1 MKVYEFPTTYKQTL
15 DQRTAQKIIDEES
28 RSNNQQYSIRRQLGE
43 KPDGSIYTLGV
54 GFVGFVIGFFICCD
68 NELNGTSVSTLG
80 STLGTWALCTI
91 IGLVIGVIKSSSVS
105 KSYNESVS
113 AANCSLEREKE
124 QTVHNKEKIQADAE
138 KEYCDYIAQFEAA
151 AQSMSV
157 QFAESQLAI
166 EVIEWMTQGFAKAID
181 STDRRSHVE
190 RIDVPFMFQVYS
202 SKITCNLGTFD
213 FEINRCR
220 NLESPLEQTALS
232 RAIASAIQLNITMK
246 YPKDAS
252 GTDIV
257 TNIDYWYGTDYVNT
271 TVIYS
276 AANGNYKAVRD
287 WSN

>member
-54 GFVGFVIGFFICCD
+54 GFVGFVIGFFICCNNGD
-68 NELNGTSVSTLG
+68 NPDGTIG
-80 STLGTWALCTI
+80 STLGTWLICTI
-91 IGLVIGVIKSSSVS
+91 IGLVIGAIKSSSVS
-105 KSYNESVS
+105 KSYNESVN

-138 KEYCDYIAQFEAA
+138 KECCDYIAQFEAA

-190 RIDVPFMFQVYS
+190 RIDVPFMFEVYS
-202 SKITCNLGTFD
+202 SKITCNLGN
-213 FEINRCR
+213 IGVQGV
-220 NLESPLEQTALS
+220 QT
-232 RAIASAIQLNITMK
+232 R
-246 YPKDAS
+246 
-252 GTDIV
+252 
-257 TNIDYWYGTDYVNT
+257 
-271 TVIYS
+271 
-276 AANGNYKAVRD
+276 
-287 WSN
+287 

>member
-54 GFVGFVIGFFICCD
+54 GFVGFVIGFFICCNNGD
-68 NELNGTSVSTLG
+68 NPDGTIG
-80 STLGTWALCTI
+80 STLGTWLICTI
-91 IGLVIGVIKSSSVS
+91 IGLVIGAIISSSVS
-105 KSYNESVS
+105 KSYNESVN

-202 SKITCNLGTFD
+202 SKITCDLGTFD
-213 FEINRCR
+213 FVIERCR
-220 NLESPLEQTALS
+220 DLESPLEQTALS

-257 TNIDYWYGTDYVNT
+257 TDIYYRYRTDYVNT
-271 TVIYS
+271 TVFYS

>member
-1 MKVYEFPTTYKQTL
+1 M
-15 DQRTAQKIIDEES
+15 
-28 RSNNQQYSIRRQLGE
+28 
-43 KPDGSIYTLGV
+43 
-54 GFVGFVIGFFICCD
+54 
-68 NELNGTSVSTLG
+68 
-80 STLGTWALCTI
+80 GTWLICTI
-91 IGLVIGVIKSSSVS
+91 IGLVIGAIKSSSVS
-105 KSYNESVS
+105 KSYNESVN

-202 SKITCNLGTFD
+202 SKITCDLGTFD
-213 FEINRCR
+213 FVIERCR
-220 NLESPLEQTALS
+220 DLESPLEQTALS

-257 TNIDYWYGTDYVNT
+257 TDIYYRYRTDYVNT
-271 TVIYS
+271 TVFYS

>member
-54 GFVGFVIGFFICCD
+54 GFVGFVIGFFICCNNGD
-68 NELNGTSVSTLG
+68 NPDGTIG
-80 STLGTWALCTI
+80 STLGTWLICTI
-91 IGLVIGVIKSSSVS
+91 IGLVIGAIKSSSVS
-105 KSYNESVS
+105 KSYNESVN

-190 RIDVPFMFQVYS
+190 RIYVPFMFQVYS

-213 FEINRCR
+213 FVIERCKD
-220 NLESPLEQTALS
+220 LESPLEQTALS

-257 TNIDYWYGTDYVNT
+257 TNIDYGYGTDHVYT

>member
-1 MKVYEFPTTYKQTL
+1 M
-15 DQRTAQKIIDEES
+15 A
-28 RSNNQQYSIRRQLGE
+28 
-43 KPDGSIYTLGV
+43 IYTSGV

-91 IGLVIGVIKSSSVS
+91 IGLVIGAIKSSSVS

-190 RIDVPFMFQVYS
+190 RIEVPFMFQVYS